1 MSSSVRV
8 FLGVCLLTLLLAGVV
23 FLMRPDLLGQAQG
36 DGGGDAEAK
45 APRPALTVTIT
56 HPQSQCLAERLPVDG
71 GITAWQEAV
80 IASETNGL
88 TLVEVLADVGDAVK
102 KGQVL
107 ARFLKETPGSTLH
120 QARAAVVEA
129 QAAHAEAKANADRA
143 RALADT
149 GAFSRQQIEQYG
161 AAEKTARARL
171 RSAEAALA
179 ARRNDFR
186 QTELRAPDDGVISAR
201 HATMGSVPGS
211 GTELFRLIR
220 QGRLE
225 WQPEVAADDLARVRV
240 GQEAVL
246 SLPGGERL
254 EGLRVR
260 AVSPAAAAESRMARV
275 HVDLPKNPA
284 LRSGMYLGGEI
295 LFGKR
300 EGMTVPM
307 EALVPRDG
315 FNFVYRLNAE
325 NRIER
330 IRVQAGRIDGNR
342 IEISPVAG
350 EAVLQAGSRIVV
362 KGAGL
367 LADGD
372 LVRVEN
378 APQDDGKADRALHE
392 GATGKA
398 TPAGKSP
405 SDDDVKTPH
414 DRRERAGDEPLPA
427 GVSAVQAGTDA
438 GC

>member
-8 FLGVCLLTLLLAGVV
+8 FLGVCLLTLMLAGVV
-23 FLMRPDLLGQAQG
+23 FLVRPDLFGQEQ
-36 DGGGDAEAK
+36 GGGEGQVAEAQT
-45 APRPALTVTIT
+45 APRPALTVTTT
-56 HPQSQCLAERLPVDG
+56 HPQRQCLAERLPVDG
-71 GITAWQEAV
+71 SVTAWQEAV

-88 TLVEVLADVGDAVK
+88 TLVEVLADVGDEVK

-107 ARFLKETPGSTLH
+107 ARFLQETPGSTLH

-129 QAAHAEAKANADRA
+129 QAAHAEARANADRA
-143 RALADT
+143 KALANT
-149 GAFSRQQIEQYG
+149 GAFSRQQIEQYR
-161 AAEKTARARL
+161 AAEQTARARL
-171 RSAEAALA
+171 RSAQAALA

-201 HATMGSVPGS
+201 SATMGSVPGS

-225 WQPEVAADDLARVRV
+225 WQPDVSADDLSRVRA
-240 GQEAVL
+240 GNEAVL
-246 SLPGGERL
+246 QLPGGEEL
-254 EGLRVR
+254 TGLRVR

-300 EGMTVPM
+300 EGVTVPM

-315 FNFVYRLNAE
+315 FNFVYRLNADK
-325 NRIER
+325 RIER
-330 IRVQAGRIDGNR
+330 VRVAVGRVQADRVEVLAVKG
-342 IEISPVAG
+342 EPVLSSG
-350 EAVLQAGSRIVV
+350 DEVVV

-367 LADGD
+367 LSEGD

-378 APQDDGKADRALHE
+378 GAGGGAAGE
-392 GATGKA
+392 GAAPGA
-398 TPAGKSP
+398 DSAV
-405 SDDDVKTPH
+405 SDD
-414 DRRERAGDEPLPA
+414 A
-427 GVSAVQAGTDA
+427 QAGACTAA
-438 GC
+438 G

>member
-23 FLMRPDLLGQAQG
+23 FLMRPDLLGQGATVP
-36 DGGGDAEAK
+36 DASAK
-45 APRPALTVTIT
+45 TPRPALTVTT
-56 HPQSQCLAERLPVDG
+56 AQPRLQCLSERMPVDG
-71 GITAWQEAV
+71 SVTAWQEAV

-88 TLVEVLADVGDAVK
+88 TLVDVLADVGDAVK

-120 QARAAVVEA
+120 QARAAVAEA
-129 QAAHAEAKANADRA
+129 QAAHAEARANADRA
-143 RALADT
+143 KALADT

-240 GQEAVL
+240 GHEAVL
-246 SLPGGERL
+246 RLPGGERL

-260 AVSPAAAAESRMARV
+260 AVSPAAAADSRMARV
-275 HVDLPKNPA
+275 HVDLPQHPA
-284 LRSGMYLGGEI
+284 LRAGMYSGGEI

-300 EGMTVPM
+300 QGMTVPM
-307 EALVPRDG
+307 DALVPRDG

-330 IRVQAGRIDGNR
+330 IRVQAGRVEADR
-342 IEISPVAG
+342 IEVLPVSG
-350 EAVLQAGSRIVV
+350 EAALGADSRIVV

-398 TPAGKSP
+398 TPAGKLP

-414 DRRERAGDEPLPA
+414 DRRERAGDEPQPA